1 MALPLSQSPPENG
14 KWGLTPF
21 ISPRSAF
28 GQACRRLEQL
38 RAEGVA
44 FETGVEAGVDISAR
58 YLRRSFDAIC
68 PTAGA
73 SLVVRAIDQGRRM
86 AEAVDRFLRTA

>member
-1 MALPLSQSPPENG
+1 MGAL
-14 KWGLTPF
+14 
-21 ISPRSAF
+21 RAAF

-38 RAEGVA
+38 RAEGVV

-68 PTAGA
+68 PTGGA
-73 SLVVRAIDQGRRM
+73 SLVVRAIDQGRRA
-86 AEAVDRFLRTA
+86 AEAVDRFLRNA